1 MASYDITS
9 DSELKTRVR
18 QETGYDDLD
27 FELPDSD
34 LDGII
39 QSAKQKVFLETN
51 SEAWYNDTGLGF
63 ALLAYTKMR
72 AKAQVENANIDGYEL
87 GDQEVNVRDADP
99 DTSQQIQMWA
109 DDAATGISNSKI
121 DTSDSRSM
129 RNTSGYIGEQYITD
143 GHDYHH

>member
-18 QETGYDDLD
+18 QETGYDDLG
-27 FELPDSD
+27 FELPESD
-34 LDGII
+34 LDGIV
-39 QSAKQKVFLETN
+39 QSAKQKVYLETN
-51 SEAWYNDTGLGF
+51 SEAWYSDTGLGF

-87 GDQEVNVRDADP
+87 GDQEVNVRQADP
-99 DTSQQIQMWA
+99 ETSQQIQMWA
-109 DDAATGISNSKI
+109 DDAATGISNSKV
-121 DTSDSRSM
+121 DTSDSRAM
-129 RNTSGYIGEQYITD
+129 QNTSGYIGGQYIAD